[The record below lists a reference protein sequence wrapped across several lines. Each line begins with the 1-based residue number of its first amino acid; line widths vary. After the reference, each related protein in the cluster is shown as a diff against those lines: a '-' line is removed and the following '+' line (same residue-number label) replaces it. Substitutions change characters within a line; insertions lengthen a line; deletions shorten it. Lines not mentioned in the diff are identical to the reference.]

1 MVSIFT
7 YLVNLFAPVIYP
19 FSSETTSYE
28 FFDFGIL
35 LEIPSLIFVIIAY
48 NKIDFK
54 NYDDTKK
61 FTIFAIIPVF
71 ILLLYDFITL
81 IIHFEEVSLTI
92 LTYIFDPFYIP
103 LLIEYVVD
111 PFLIII
117 FILLIKTYNNIRI
130 VKGEKEANETYIDR
144 FYNKA

>member
-1 MVSIFT
+1 M
-7 YLVNLFAPVIYP
+7 
-19 FSSETTSYE
+19 
-28 FFDFGIL
+28 
-35 LEIPSLIFVIIAY
+35 
-48 NKIDFK
+48 
-54 NYDDTKK
+54 
-61 FTIFAIIPVF
+61 F